1 MNNITSQLSLPPAQP
16 STNPLPPFSEEF
28 PQGYGD
34 LILSSSDG
42 VIFHFPSFLL
52 SHASP
57 VFRDMYRLG
66 EGTQNQE
73 ALNLTE
79 DHLTLERFLCHIDPV
94 KDVPHLDWDRVPG
107 VLQAAEKYQVNSIFK
122 WFEREVSLSMTATHY
137 PTLPNP
143 MLYFTLVRRYDLR
156 VTEKLAL
163 RQLIKCPLS
172 EITGSPH
179 VDSSLLKGTYILRI
193 SRSQWLMDVID
204 EYSNDL
210 FASGCRHSNGVTIH
224 YGSSRDWKSF
234 AKRAIVAEPSWSAIV
249 TSVTNIVQ
257 KGCGC
262 LPLQGEN
269 GLKDKVMEKEAE
281 LPELRW

>member
-79 DHLTLERFLCHIDPV
+79 DHMTLERFLCHIDPV
-94 KDVPHLDWDRVPG
+94 KDIPYLDWDRVPA

-122 WFEREVSLSMTATHY
+122 WFEREVSLSITTTNY

-143 MLYFTLVRRYDLR
+143 MLYFALARRYDLR
-156 VTEKLAL
+156 MTEKLAL
-163 RQLIKCPLS
+163 RQLIKSPLS

-179 VDSSLLKGTYILRI
+179 VDSSLLKGIFDLRI
-193 SRSQWLMDVID
+193 SRSQWLMDVVD
-204 EYSNDL
+204 KYPNDP
-210 FASGCRHSNGVTIH
+210 FASSCRHPGII
-224 YGSSRDWKSF
+224 SSGNWKSS
-234 AKRAIVAEPSWSAIV
+234 ARKAIVAEPSWSAIV
-249 TSVTNIVQ
+249 SSVTSIIQ
-257 KGCGC
+257 PGCGC
-262 LPLQGEN
+262 LPMQGEN
-269 GLKDKVMEKEAE
+269 DHLRDLVMEKEAE
-281 LPELRW
+281 LPELR